1 MTYFKKDLNVD
12 FFTYN
17 FFIAQQGILTTVV
30 STYNMLGVTLKVS
43 DTAFE
48 PFLIQ
53 QADFKQLSESGGID
67 ATQASIQP
75 GSV

>member
-1 MTYFKKDLNVD
+1 MSIDLFD
-12 FFTYN
+12 CKTLFIYN
-17 FFIAQQGILTTVV
+17 YFIAQQGILTTVV
-30 STYNMLGVTLKVS
+30 STYNMLGLTLKVS

-48 PFLIQ
+48 PLVIQ
-53 QADFKQLSESGGID
+53 QADFTQVSESGGID